1 MTPLAA
7 MRIGDAL
14 LRFTEKDVVVYS
26 VYTGKPINDITL
38 FSFST
43 DIGRIG
49 ITDKI
54 LDDEGFDL
62 YLWLDRKICRMKDN
76 CKNGDNK

>member
-1 MTPLAA
+1 MTPLVSK
-7 MRIGDAL
+7 RIGDAL
-14 LRFTEKDVVVYS
+14 LRFTEKDVVVYY
-26 VYTGKPINDITL
+26 VYIGKPINDITL

-54 LDDEGFDL
+54 LDQYGFDFIH
-62 YLWLDRKICRMKDN
+62 WLDEKICRMKDN
-76 CKNGDNK
+76 CENGEN